1 MFHVTDF
8 APRAAVLDKE
18 NASTFVLPNL
28 KGVFL
33 VFFFAVFRIWHS
45 TDSNCYTN
53 SCNLQI
59 IHTDYK
65 YKSDYKYRL
74 S

>member
-33 VFFFAVFRIWHS
+33 VVFF
-45 TDSNCYTN
+45 
-53 SCNLQI
+53 LQFFVSGI
-59 IHTDYK
+59 AQILIVTPIVVICKDTDYLRQNTST
-65 YKSDYKYRL
+65 SDD
-74 S
+74 

>member
-1 MFHVTDF
+1 MFHLTDF

-33 VFFFAVFRIWHS
+33 VFF
-45 TDSNCYTN
+45 
-53 SCNLQI
+53 LQFFVSGI
-59 IHTDYK
+59 AQILIVTPRVVICKNTDYLRQNTST
-65 YKSDYKYRL
+65 SDD
-74 S
+74 